1 MGKLNLSKFK
11 FKGLFSRLFAIE
23 YDVDITDDTAMLY
36 RRNIVVK
43 NIIFFSN
50 MIYTFIFMILSISD
64 KNSNNI
70 VITLILFPVT
80 FVVNHTL
87 KKLIN
92 GNEHDPVKQQIA
104 SYFCVF
110 YMFLTAILLYVKM
123 RMFTENAE
131 GEQPIYSDAAYVLIY
146 YSLGVISLYQSPKL
160 IRNIAPYLIVVV
172 TILHFVTTHDVIHA
186 DYAKSSLSFLKNFFI
201 SDEFKDILVRTI
213 LLIAFTLVLYALAY
227 ITSRMQEQRKQELLK
242 RQAVQ
247 DDFTKV
253 VVDMFD
259 ITLNGNQITEG
270 EHIQGP
276 LLVKMV
282 EKFSSIYGLK
292 PDEIERNKTISIIH
306 LNGHVD
312 LDVSGIDDKDA
323 QFKKLREQTSLGNEI
338 AKRLELRRKCEDIVR
353 AHSEGWSSDAFIKK
367 TKDIQNNRD
376 SNIILLCD
384 LYITLRSPRN
394 YKRPF
399 SHENSMNL
407 IKNEFSIYFDNDM
420 IDRFQRFS
428 NDFEDLYNSFG
439 E

>member
-1 MGKLNLSKFK
+1 MPKLNLPKLK
-11 FKGLFSRLFAIE
+11 FKGLISRLFGIE
-23 YDVDITDDTAMLY
+23 YDIDITDDTAMLY

-50 MIYTFIFMILSISD
+50 LIYTLIFMILSISD

-70 VITLILFPVT
+70 AITIVLFPVT

-110 YMFLTAILLYVKM
+110 YMFLTAILLYIKM
-123 RMFTENAE
+123 RMFTENSA

-146 YSLGVISLYQSPKL
+146 YSLAVISLYQSPKL
-160 IRNIAPYLIVVV
+160 IRNIAPYLIVIV
-172 TILHFVTTHDVIHA
+172 TILHFVTTHDVIHKE
-186 DYAKSSLSFLKNFFI
+186 YTSGIVEFFTKFFI

-213 LLIAFTLVLYALAY
+213 MLVAFTIVLYALAY
-227 ITSRMQEQRKQELLK
+227 ITSRMQEQRKIELVK
-242 RQAVQ
+242 RQEVQ

-259 ITLNGNQITEG
+259 VTLNGNQISEG
-270 EHIQGP
+270 EHQQGP
-276 LLVKMV
+276 LLETMVVKL
-282 EKFSSIYGLK
+282 SSILGLS
-292 PDEIERNKTISIIH
+292 PTEIERNKQISTIH
-306 LNGHVD
+306 LNGKVD
-312 LDVSGIDDKDA
+312 LDVSNLTDKDE
-323 QFKKLREQTSLGNEI
+323 QFKKLRFQTSIGNDI
-338 AKRLELRRKCEDIVR
+338 AKRLELRRKCEDIIR
-353 AHSEGWSSDAFIKK
+353 AHTEGWNSDAFIRK
-367 TKDIQNNRD
+367 TKEIQNDRD

-394 YKRPF
+394 YKRPY
-399 SHENSMNL
+399 SHDASMNL
-407 IKNEFSIYFDNDM
+407 ITNEYSIYFDNDI

-428 NDFEDLYNSFG
+428 NDFEELYNGFG

>member
-1 MGKLNLSKFK
+1 
-11 FKGLFSRLFAIE
+11 
-23 YDVDITDDTAMLY
+23 MLY

-50 MIYTFIFMILSISD
+50 LIYTLIFMILSISD

-70 VITLILFPVT
+70 VITLVLFPVT

-92 GNEHDPVKQQIA
+92 GNESDPVKQQIA

-123 RMFTENAE
+123 RMFTENSL
-131 GEQPIYSDAAYVLIY
+131 GERPIYSDAAYVLIY
-146 YSLGVISLYQSPKL
+146 YSLAVISLYQSPKL
-160 IRNIAPYLIVVV
+160 IRNIAPYLIVIV
-172 TILHFVTTHDVIHA
+172 TILHFVTTHDIIHA
-186 DYAKSSLSFLKNFFI
+186 DYADNAISFIKNFFI

-213 LLIAFTLVLYALAY
+213 MLIAFTSVLYAVSY
-227 ITSRMQEQRKQELLK
+227 ITSKMQSSRKDELLK

-253 VVDMFD
+253 VIDMFD
-259 ITLNGNQITEG
+259 VTLNGNQISEG
-270 EHIQGP
+270 EHIQSK
-276 LLVKMV
+276 LLENMV
-282 EKFSSIYGLK
+282 LKLSSILGLS
-292 PDEIERNKTISIIH
+292 PSEIERNRIVSTIH

-312 LDVSGIDDKDA
+312 LDVSNIADKDL
-323 QFKKLREQTSLGNEI
+323 QFKKLREQTKIGNDI
-338 AKRLELRRKCEDIVR
+338 AKRLELRRKCEDIIR
-353 AHSEGWSSDAFIKK
+353 AHSEGWNSDAFIKK

-394 YKRPF
+394 YKRPY
-399 SHENSMNL
+399 SHDVSMNL
-407 IKNEFSIYFDNDM
+407 ITNEYSIYFDNDI
-420 IDRFQRFS
+420 IDRFVRFA
-428 NDFEDLYNSFG
+428 NDFEELYNSFG